1 MKLVKRILV
10 FIVAVFVLIG
20 IAIALIYHDYK
31 NFCHSTVPIF
41 AYHRV
46 EDASDVYTM
55 PPKMFEEQ
63 MIYLKSKGY
72 TTMNLDEYAAAR
84 KRGDKLHKKMVLIF
98 DDGYI
103 DNLENA
109 APIMQKYGFTG
120 SMFMAVRYEGWPGYF
135 DWHTQH
141 DLLKYGWEIGS
152 HTYSHKPL
160 TDLKPAEVKE
170 ELLRSKAYIQ
180 GIYNP
185 PGGITLSYPSGKTN
199 DAVVKQVEEAGYIA
213 AVSGDVGINT
223 DETPLCRLKRVN
235 VFQYKSMDLDM
246 FKYQLYKA
254 LFTSWGE
261 YHGFNVTRWVDRMR
275 AILN

>member
-1 MKLVKRILV
+1 MKILKRILAG
-10 FIVAVFVLIG
+10 IVVLAVLVAAFV
-20 IAIALIYHDYK
+20 ALVYKDYK
-31 NFCHSTVPIF
+31 EFCETTVPIF

-46 EDASDVYTM
+46 ENERDVYTM

-63 MIYLKSKGY
+63 MAYLYAKGY
-72 TTMNLDEYAAAR
+72 STINLNEYAAAR

-98 DDGYI
+98 DDGYV

-109 APIMQKYGFTG
+109 APIMKKYGFTG
-120 SMFMAVRYEGWPGYF
+120 SMFMAVMFEGWPGYF

-152 HTYSHKPL
+152 HTYSHQPL
-160 TDLKPAEVKE
+160 TELPPDEVKE
-170 ELLRSKAYIQ
+170 ELLKSKKYIQ

-199 DAVVKQVEEAGYIA
+199 DAVIKEVGDAGYIA

-223 DETPLCRLKRVN
+223 DETPMLRLKRVN
-235 VFQYKSMDLDM
+235 VFQYKTMDMDM

-261 YHGFNVTRWVDRMR
+261 YHGFNVNNWVDKLRGV
-275 AILN
+275 LN